1 MMQKGYVIFDA
12 REKIVVWY
20 LKYHTT
26 MYEGIICEV
35 QIGKNDKMLVCRS

>member
-20 LKYHTT
+20 LKYIFL
-26 MYEGIICEV
+26 YEGIICEV